1 MTGSGSASAGSV
13 TVGVRRAGPSDA
25 SALARLRY
33 EFRASLKPAAEDE
46 PSFVARCETWMAPRL
61 GGDSAWAA
69 WVAERRAA
77 IVGTVWMEFFEK
89 MPNPVAEAEAH
100 GYLTNFYVRDGERGA
115 GTGSRLLEVALAECE
130 RRRVH
135 QVLLWPTDRSRPL
148 YERFGF
154 GVRDDHM
161 ARVVVAPRAPL
172 H

>member
-1 MTGSGSASAGSV
+1 MSATAA
-13 TVGVRRAGPSDA
+13 VRRAGPADA
-25 SALARLRY
+25 PALARLRY
-33 EFRASLKPAAEDE
+33 EFRAGLKPAAEDE
-46 PSFVARCETWMAPRL
+46 AAFVARCEAWMAPRL
-61 GGDSAWAA
+61 ATDSAWAA
-69 WVAERRAA
+69 WVAERDGAL
-77 IVGTVWMEFFEK
+77 VGTVWMEFFEK

-100 GYLTNFYVRDGERGA
+100 GYLTNFYVRDGARGA
-115 GTGSRLLEVALAECE
+115 GTGSRLIEAALAECE

-154 GVRDDHM
+154 AVRDDHM